1 MKNSLQINWY
11 ANKKKHE
18 ICHYINNK
26 EDGEWIFMTE
36 NGKKFLLVFFIKL
49 KKYKLELIAI
59 QNVRRINK
67 LSIIMVLKFLNYV
80 GTTWEI

>member
-1 MKNSLQINWY
+1 
-11 ANKKKHE
+11 
-18 ICHYINNK
+18 
-26 EDGEWIFMTE
+26 MTE